1 MGSLSSENVTSRT
14 ILANAAA
21 KLPVR
26 PRREDLLGSIN
37 VIEREGATAIPY
49 YAWSNRGVGD
59 VAIWLP
65 VG

>member
-21 KLPVR
+21 KLPIR

-37 VIEREGATAIPY
+37 VTEREGATAIPY
-49 YAWSNRGVGD
+49 YAWSNRGAGD
-59 VAIWLP
+59 VAVWLP